1 MKNLAEFLAARRLQD
16 TERAEDADAA
26 VCINCGADL
35 SDAALYRE
43 SRICPSCRFHYSLG
57 AHRRIELLADPGSF
71 RESNRSLIS
80 VDPLN
85 FRAQVRYR
93 RRFQEEE
100 RRTGLADA
108 AVTGSCLIAGRR
120 VAIAALDFRFLGG
133 SIGCAAGEKL
143 ARAFEQAARNHVPLV
158 TIVASGGV
166 RMQEGVLA
174 LLQLAKLIE
183 AASRLA
189 AAGEPH
195 IVVLANPS
203 MGGAYAVLGNT
214 ADLVLAEP
222 GALIGY
228 ATTRMVEEA
237 AGRQTPEG
245 ARTAEHLLKAG
256 MIDHI
261 VDRERLRDFLTS
273 LLELLAARPKPG
285 AADGP
290 PEARFSPGEHNAWT
304 TIQLARH
311 SGRPTATDYIAHFS
325 DSFVELRGDR
335 VSGDDRAV
343 VAGIGMLGAE
353 PVVYIGGERRRGGE
367 TQTEVRPEGFRK
379 ARRAVELAARLR
391 LPVVSLIDGVTASA
405 ALQADTAG
413 LGTALAGSMAAF
425 AAAVTPIV
433 GAVIGEARGEAA
445 VALGIAD
452 RLLMLQNAAFEVV
465 SPEAAASILYRDT
478 GMADSVAPAL
488 RPTARDCLK
497 LHIVDSV
504 VPEPA
509 AGAHADHD
517 AAARL
522 LSAALL
528 RAIGELKGT
537 SPRKLVRSRYDRY
550 RRMGQYTNFIRETV
564 SRDVAQLGG
573 EIARRATGAISRL
586 TRRSAREPHAAPGA
600 GDDGESLLVP

>member
-1 MKNLAEFLAARRLQD
+1 MFTRSFFPGPMFPPSYFPGGVAAPAPPAPTPAPSTSGSAPASSEPWWWRPRRL
-16 TERAEDADAA
+16 
-26 VCINCGADL
+26 
-35 SDAALYRE
+35 
-43 SRICPSCRFHYSLG
+43 PS
-57 AHRRIELLADPGSF
+57 
-71 RESNRSLIS
+71 
-80 VDPLN
+80 
-85 FRAQVRYR
+85 Q
-93 RRFQEEE
+93 
-100 RRTGLADA
+100 
-108 AVTGSCLIAGRR
+108 
-120 VAIAALDFRFLGG
+120 
-133 SIGCAAGEKL
+133 
-143 ARAFEQAARNHVPLV
+143 
-158 TIVASGGV
+158 
-166 RMQEGVLA
+166 
-174 LLQLAKLIE
+174 
-183 AASRLA
+183 
-189 AAGEPH
+189 
-195 IVVLANPS
+195 
-203 MGGAYAVLGNT
+203 
-214 ADLVLAEP
+214 
-222 GALIGY
+222 
-228 ATTRMVEEA
+228 
-237 AGRQTPEG
+237 
-245 ARTAEHLLKAG
+245 
-256 MIDHI
+256 
-261 VDRERLRDFLTS
+261 
-273 LLELLAARPKPG
+273 RPAP
-285 AADGP
+285 D
-290 PEARFSPGEHNAWT
+290 
-304 TIQLARH
+304 
-311 SGRPTATDYIAHFS
+311 
-325 DSFVELRGDR
+325 
-335 VSGDDRAV
+335 
-343 VAGIGMLGAE
+343 
-353 PVVYIGGERRRGGE
+353 PVVGVG
-367 TQTEVRPEGFRK
+367 
-379 ARRAVELAARLR
+379 
-391 LPVVSLIDGVTASA
+391 GVTASA